1 MMKQMLVAG
10 SGIGGLA
17 AALACAR
24 AGWQVRVLEKAPAL
38 EEVGAGIQIG
48 PNVTRVLHRWGL
60 ESALA
65 EVAAFPE
72 RLQVRNAVTGDVLGA
87 LPLGERAQR
96 LYGAP
101 YATIHRADLQQLLLR
116 AVQQEDAVQLF
127 LGRAFQRYAL
137 EPDVPGASCVNVFD
151 QHNKAVQGEL
161 LVGADG
167 LWSPVRQQL
176 LNDAAPQPTGHLAY
190 RALVRQADLPAAL
203 RSQQVTAWLG
213 PRLHVIQYPVCA
225 GEMLNVV
232 AFVHGQMPDGL
243 HGWDHGTNAADL
255 LAALAGTH
263 AELQDLLRLVPS
275 WRLWIMRN
283 RPPVRSADEMA
294 RGPVAL
300 LGDAAHPMSPYLA
313 QGAGMAIEDAAEL
326 AQALGM
332 DAVEIPLRL
341 RRYALNR
348 WERCARVQA
357 RAARNGRIF
366 HAVGPVRWGRDLSIR
381 LLGERLLDVP
391 WLYAGP

>member
-1 MMKQMLVAG
+1 MMNQVLVAG
-10 SGIGGLA
+10 CGIGGLA

-24 AGWQVRVLEKAPAL
+24 AGWQVRMLEKAPAL

-48 PNVTRVLHRWGL
+48 PNVTRVLRGWGL

-65 EVAAFPE
+65 EVAVFPE

-116 AVQQEDAVQLF
+116 AVQQEGAVQMF

-137 EPDVPGASCVNVFD
+137 EPDMPGVNVFD
-151 QHNKAVQGEL
+151 QNNKAVQGEL

-176 LNDAAPQPTGHLAY
+176 LNDGPPQPTGHLAY

-232 AFVHGQMPDGL
+232 AFVHGQMPDNL

-263 AELQDLLRLVPS
+263 AELQDLLRLAPS

-326 AQALGM
+326 AHALGM
-332 DAVEIPLRL
+332 EAVEIPLRL

-366 HAVGPVRWGRDLSIR
+366 HAVGAVRWGRDVAIR
-381 LLGERLLDVP
+381 LLGERVLDVP
-391 WLYAGP
+391 WLYGE